1 MKELLLPAGNPEKL
15 TAALRYGAD
24 AVYLAGKVFGMR
36 SAAANF
42 SDEELFDA
50 VKYAHSLGKKV
61 YITVDGTPWETPH
74 ECACKDKCHSKKEP
88 EVQND
93 YEQLTIFDNYE
104 EVMNG

>member
-61 YITVDGTPWETPH
+61 YITVNAVQEVPVQLDHGRAARNLGEDPQVPD
-74 ECACKDKCHSKKEP
+74 ALRLSDP
-88 EVQND
+88 EAHR
-93 YEQLTIFDNYE
+93 
-104 EVMNG
+104 